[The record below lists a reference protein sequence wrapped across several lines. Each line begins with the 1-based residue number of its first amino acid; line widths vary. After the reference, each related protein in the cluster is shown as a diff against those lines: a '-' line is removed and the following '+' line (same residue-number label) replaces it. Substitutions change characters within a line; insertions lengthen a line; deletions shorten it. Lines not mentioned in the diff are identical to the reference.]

1 MKAFVT
7 GATGFLGSHV
17 ARVLAEQGAELR
29 LLVRP
34 TSDLRNLDGLNA
46 DRVVGDLRD
55 AASISKALS
64 GCDVVFHV
72 AADYR
77 LWVRDPDEMY
87 RSNVEGTRSLLEA
100 ARKQGVRRVV
110 YTSSVATMGFTS
122 NHAWTGEGARPHTS
136 TVADEESP
144 VSLADMIGH
153 YKRSKFMAEQVAV
166 EAARSGVD
174 VVIVNPTTPI
184 GERDIKP
191 TPTGRIVVDF
201 LKRKFPAYVET
212 GLNLVDATE
221 CARGHVQALE
231 KGRSGERYIL
241 GGENLTLKQ
250 ILDRL
255 AAITGLPSPTV
266 KLPYIFA
273 LAAGVVDEMV
283 TGRLLG
289 REPRATI
296 DAVRM
301 GRKMM
306 FVSSAKAERELGWRT
321 VPVDGAHCAGRWTG
335 SGATGMSRIAIIAA
349 MEREVGPLIRNWKVR
364 TMEHGGR
371 RYRLFENGEATL
383 VCGGI
388 GAEAARR
395 ATEAVIREVNP
406 VRVISVGFAGALDAS
421 LQVGHVFE
429 PRTVI
434 NAADGVRTEV
444 GSGEGILV
452 SSATVAGKEQKI
464 RFRQSLWR
472 ECGGHGS
479 RSRGARSAGAGSR
492 VRSFESHLRRRRFHP
507 ARVGSLCGGRREL
520 SVRPLRVP
528 CGSAPVAVG
537 RDDCAGA
544 E

>member
-1 MKAFVT
+1 MLALVT

-17 ARVLAEQGAELR
+17 ARVLAEQGADLR

-46 DRVVGDLRD
+46 DRAVGDLRD
-55 AASISKALS
+55 SASIATALS

-77 LWVRDPDEMY
+77 LWVRGRDCSEMY
-87 RSNVEGTRSLLEA
+87 RSNVEGTRCLLEA
-100 ARKQGVRRVV
+100 ARRHGVRRVV
-110 YTSSVATMGFTS
+110 YTSSVATMGFES
-122 NHAWTGEGARPHTS
+122 NSNGN
-136 TVADEESP
+136 VADEQSP
-144 VSLADMIGH
+144 VDIDDMIGH

-174 VVIVNPTTPI
+174 VVIVNPTTPM

-255 AAITGLPSPTV
+255 AAITNLPSPSV
-266 KLPYIFA
+266 KLPYVFA

-283 TGRLLG
+283 TGRVLG

-321 VPVDGAHCAGRWTG
+321 VPVDGA
-335 SGATGMSRIAIIAA
+335 
-349 MEREVGPLIRNWKVR
+349 
-364 TMEHGGR
+364 
-371 RYRLFENGEATL
+371 
-383 VCGGI
+383 
-388 GAEAARR
+388 
-395 ATEAVIREVNP
+395 
-406 VRVISVGFAGALDAS
+406 
-421 LQVGHVFE
+421 
-429 PRTVI
+429 
-434 NAADGVRTEV
+434 
-444 GSGEGILV
+444 
-452 SSATVAGKEQKI
+452 
-464 RFRQSLWR
+464 
-472 ECGGHGS
+472 
-479 RSRGARSAGAGSR
+479 
-492 VRSFESHLRRRRFHP
+492 LRR
-507 ARVGSLCGGRREL
+507 
-520 SVRPLRVP
+520 SVDWFRANGYV
-528 CGSAPVAVG
+528 
-537 RDDCAGA
+537 
-544 E
+544 